1 MNEILGFL
9 SGSDYKVFILQAKDK
24 YGDMGIVGAAVVGE
38 KGDKY
43 IIKNFMLSCR
53 VFDRGFE
60 YILLDTIRKCV
71 KGKCFM
77 EYIIRQK
84 KMKCEGP
91 FMLIIGLNVLII
103 LFDLWRAFIIR
114 VCKRIA

>member
-1 MNEILGFL
+1 
-9 SGSDYKVFILQAKDK
+9 
-24 YGDMGIVGAAVVGE
+24 MGIVGAAVVGE

-71 KGKCFM
+71 KGKMLYGIYNKTEKNEMRGTF
-77 EYIIRQK
+77 YADNRI
-84 KMKCEGP
+84 KC
-91 FMLIIGLNVLII
+91 IDNIV
-103 LFDLWRAFIIR
+103 
-114 VCKRIA
+114 